1 MSEFAKNSLKRY
13 GAREVMRGVSGGDRY
28 KLGVRTLPLPFKR
41 LLRRLTG
48 VFRDALNLLNHP

>member
-13 GAREVMRGVSGGDRY
+13 RAREVMRGVSGGDRY
-28 KLGVRTLPLPFKR
+28 KLGVRALSHPLSR

-48 VFRDALNLLNHP
+48 VFRHALNMLNHP

>member
-1 MSEFAKNSLKRY
+1 MSELAKNSLKRY
-13 GAREVMRGVSGGDRY
+13 RAREVMRGVSGGDRY
-28 KLGVRTLPLPFKR
+28 KLGVRTLPHLHQR